1 ALYLLVSA
9 FNPGEK
15 RGQVIQSKGELESER
30 NEEGNKMGVQQTQ
43 DQSEEIDYTEV
54 VKSNKFKKLISD
66 MKKFIIHDTIYLLI
80 LYFLLPIATSYTTFL
95 NKPAIVDISWIW
107 LFAFAQF
114 VMTFALCIVYVKK
127 SAAFDVQAEEI
138 IEEQLDKGRDS

>member
-1 ALYLLVSA
+1 YLLVSA

-15 RGQVIQSKGELESER
+15 RGKVIQSQGELESER
-30 NEEGNKMGVQQTQ
+30 NEEVNKMGVQQTQ

-66 MKKFIIHDTIYLLI
+66 RKKFIIPYTIFFLI

-95 NKPAIVDISWIW
+95 NKPAIGDISWIW

-127 SAAFDVQAEEI
+127 AAAIDVQAEEI
-138 IEEQLDKGRDS
+138 IEEQLDKGRESA

>member
-1 ALYLLVSA
+1 VSA

-15 RGQVIQSKGELESER
+15 RGKVIQSQGELESER
-30 NEEGNKMGVQQTQ
+30 NEEVNTMGVQQTQ

-54 VKSNKFKKLISD
+54 VKSNKFKKLIID
-66 MKKFIIHDTIYLLI
+66 RKKFIIPYTILSLI
-80 LYFLLPIATSYTTFL
+80 FYFILSFASSYMTVLNIIAFG
-95 NKPAIVDISWIW
+95 DISWIW

>member
-1 ALYLLVSA
+1 
-9 FNPGEK
+9 PGEK
-15 RGQVIQSKGELESER
+15 RGKVIQSQGELESER
-30 NEEGNKMGVQQTQ
+30 NEEANKMGVQQTQ

-66 MKKFIIHDTIYLLI
+66 RKKFIILYTIFI
-80 LYFLLPIATSYTTFL
+80 IIFYFLLPIAIIYITFL
-95 NKPAIVDISWIW
+95 NNVARVVISWIW

-114 VMTFALCIVYVKK
+114 VMSFALCIVYVKK
-127 SAAFDVQAEEI
+127 STAFDVEAEEI

>member
-1 ALYLLVSA
+1 MVSA

-15 RGQVIQSKGELESER
+15 RGKVIQSQGELESEC
-30 NEEGNKMGVQQTQ
+30 NEEVNKMGVQQTQ

-66 MKKFIIHDTIYLLI
+66 RKKFIIPYTIFFLI
-80 LYFLLPIATSYTTFL
+80 FYFLLPIATSYTTFL
-95 NKPAIVDISWIW
+95 NKPAIGDISWIW